1 MELAREAVAKLLNPF
16 LKDRIRDVTKWWP
29 MPYDEKKNQALDE
42 MTEEEKQQSY
52 DNMCLLAEK
61 FLDV

>member
-29 MPYDEKKNQALDE
+29 MPYDEKKDQALEE

-61 FLDV
+61 FIDV

>member
-29 MPYDEKKNQALDE
+29 MPYDEKKDQALEE

>member
-16 LKDRIRDVTKWWP
+16 LKYRIRDVTKWWP
-29 MPYDEKKNQALDE
+29 MPYDEKKDQALEE

>member
-16 LKDRIRDVTKWWP
+16 LKDRIRDVAKWWP
-29 MPYDEKKNQALDE
+29 MPYDEKKDQALEE